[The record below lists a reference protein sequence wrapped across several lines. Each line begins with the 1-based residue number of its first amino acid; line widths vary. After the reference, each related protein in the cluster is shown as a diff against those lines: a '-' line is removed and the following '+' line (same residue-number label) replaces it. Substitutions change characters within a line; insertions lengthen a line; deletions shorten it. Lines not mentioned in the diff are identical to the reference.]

1 MKPFSN
7 LLRVKLFYRFAIGT
21 LVALVV
27 VFGPVIAPSALA
39 QLPSLVSPTQGQN
52 PPLGVE
58 RRGGLEAAAVRLDG
72 VELFKIA
79 APTVFNRS
87 EPGPQI
93 PVEVRASQVEANLE
107 CLLEDKEW
115 PDEGRLDP
123 ATMQVFVE
131 TLGGQ
136 PVLFVRDATLAEARA
151 VLTVTGADAQFYGI
165 GKDQLANRW
174 QDILQRDLRQALE
187 LRQPEALQQQTLT
200 VAKIVAL
207 AGLLT
212 LVLGSLRVFLGWR
225 KRQLEQRQLTQAA
238 AAQPDDV
245 HDLVDAKTPERSLR
259 WPGLLHYFDLQRRLQ
274 LVQFLQWLLFWA
286 IASVWLTALAYSLRF
301 FPQTRQFSG
310 RIITIPIIVLV
321 AWFVTGLINRLT
333 DMAIDRF
340 IHNHEQ
346 DHSLTEANLQRIDT
360 ITKVTKGLKTAVL
373 YTASFLWVLQV
384 LELAPESIL
393 IVGALLAL
401 AASFAAQTLVKD
413 LVNGFL
419 ILFEDQFRIGDYI
432 KTNAAAGLV
441 ENVNL
446 RITQIRSD
454 AGNLITL
461 PNSQIIQ
468 VGNMSRTWARADFKI
483 AVAYDTDVDLALA
496 IVRDTLNCMT
506 EDPAWSSIILDTQE
520 LFGVE
525 RLSHTGIVIRVWIKT
540 APLKQWMTARE
551 LRRRLKVAFDVN
563 DIHIGT
569 PQHILLNQPTGIP

>member
-1 MKPFSN
+1 LSP
-7 LLRVKLFYRFAIGT
+7 VK
-21 LVALVV
+21 
-27 VFGPVIAPSALA
+27 
-39 QLPSLVSPTQGQN
+39 
-52 PPLGVE
+52 
-58 RRGGLEAAAVRLDG
+58 
-72 VELFKIA
+72 
-79 APTVFNRS
+79 
-87 EPGPQI
+87 
-93 PVEVRASQVEANLE
+93 
-107 CLLEDKEW
+107 
-115 PDEGRLDP
+115 
-123 ATMQVFVE
+123 
-131 TLGGQ
+131 
-136 PVLFVRDATLAEARA
+136 
-151 VLTVTGADAQFYGI
+151 
-165 GKDQLANRW
+165 
-174 QDILQRDLRQALE
+174 
-187 LRQPEALQQQTLT
+187 
-200 VAKIVAL
+200 
-207 AGLLT
+207 
-212 LVLGSLRVFLGWR
+212 
-225 KRQLEQRQLTQAA
+225 
-238 AAQPDDV
+238 
-245 HDLVDAKTPERSLR
+245 
-259 WPGLLHYFDLQRRLQ
+259 
-274 LVQFLQWLLFWA
+274 
-286 IASVWLTALAYSLRF
+286 
-301 FPQTRQFSG
+301 
-310 RIITIPIIVLV
+310 
-321 AWFVTGLINRLT
+321 VTGLINRLT